1 MNRTRSAVIRRR
13 VTRKNE
19 KAIIIVLFLMI
30 PLFLLITFTYLP
42 FMDMVKY
49 SFMKWDGFSVN
60 KQWVGLKN
68 YKEVLT
74 RPEYLKVLKN
84 SLYYLAGSIIQ
95 ICLALF
101 FAMILNTKIKAENF
115 YKGVIFFPSLI
126 NGVAVGMVFLYFYKG
141 GGTLDST
148 LSIFGAKQGDM
159 PLWLGNPRIVNISLV
174 FVSLWRYMGQNMVM
188 FNGAIMSVDR
198 ELYEAASID
207 GANAW
212 QQFRFIVLPNIK
224 VVVSLNLILAV
235 KGAISVF
242 EIPYIMTGGSN
253 GSSTFV
259 IKTLQT
265 AFKSKKIGLAS
276 AMGIE
281 LLILI
286 MIVTFVQKRFIE
298 GKEE

>member
-1 MNRTRSAVIRRR
+1 MYKAQEAKLRRNRKRNRE
-13 VTRKNE
+13 KNLT
-19 KAIIIVLFLMI
+19 IVLFLI
-30 PLFLLITFTYLP
+30 VPVFLLLTFTYLP
-42 FMDMVKY
+42 FLDMIKY
-49 SFMKWDGFSVN
+49 SFMKWDGFSV
-60 KQWVGLKN
+60 KKEWVGFKN
-68 YKEVLT
+68 YIEIFT

-84 SLYYLAGSIIQ
+84 SLYYFVGSIIQ

-101 FAMILNTKIKAENF
+101 FAMLLNTKVRAENF

-141 GGTLDST
+141 GGTLDSVLT
-148 LSIFGAKQGDM
+148 FFGAKGDH
-159 PLWLGNPRIVNISLV
+159 PLWLGNPQIVNISLV

-188 FNGAIMSVDR
+188 FNGAVMSVDR
-198 ELYEAASID
+198 ELYEAAGID

-212 QQFRFIVLPNIK
+212 QQFKYIVLPNIRM
-224 VVVSLNLILAV
+224 VVSLNLILAV

-281 LLILI
+281 LLVLI
-286 MIVTFVQKRFIE
+286 MIVTFIQKRFIE
-298 GKEE
+298 GKED